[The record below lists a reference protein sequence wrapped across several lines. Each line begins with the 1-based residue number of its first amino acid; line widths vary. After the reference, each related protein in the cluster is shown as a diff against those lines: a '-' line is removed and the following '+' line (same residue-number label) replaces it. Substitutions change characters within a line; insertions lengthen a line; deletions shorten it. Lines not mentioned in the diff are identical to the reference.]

1 MATSSKKTPP
11 ASKPVK
17 VVKAKKST
25 VIVPPPP
32 PVHVSAYKIG
42 NRVTHPTFGDGQVT
56 AIVRDQLSIKFATS
70 EKVVLE
76 SFVKGSA
83 KG

>member
-17 VVKAKKST
+17 AVKAKKST
-25 VIVPPPP
+25 VVVPPPP
-32 PVHVSAYKIG
+32 PVHVSAYSIG
-42 NRVTHPTFGDGQVT
+42 NKVTHPTFGDGQVT
-56 AIVRDQLSIKFATS
+56 AIERDQLSIKFATS

-76 SFVKGSA
+76 SFVKGAS